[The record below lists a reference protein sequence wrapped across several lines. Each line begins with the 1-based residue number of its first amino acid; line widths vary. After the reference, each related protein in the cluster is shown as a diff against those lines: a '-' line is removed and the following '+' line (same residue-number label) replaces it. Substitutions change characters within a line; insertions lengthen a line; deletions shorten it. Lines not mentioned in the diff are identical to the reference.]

1 MDLCSR
7 WELCFLFYPYY
18 LGGYLGHHNEG
29 GESQLSLLLGVQ
41 SWLGSYSLRLTRY
54 SHSVTTGGYPP
65 TPDTRLTIFLGA
77 HRRFLGAQRRKTIR
91 ERRTLKDLKCPV
103 LLFYKWE
110 NRSPEKILLGPTFL
124 RNTKTVL
131 NTSACP
137 HALPQNST
145 PGTSQHQWEM
155 ENSASEGAA
164 ELVESVTEPRC
175 ACTLGENDT
184 WIWLIIGKMSWQRF
198 KMRIVGD

>member
-7 WELCFLFYPYY
+7 WELCFLLYLYY
-18 LGGYLGHHNEG
+18 LAGYLGHHNEG

-41 SWLGSYSLRLTRY
+41 SWLGSYSERLTRC
-54 SHSVTTGGYPP
+54 SHSVTTGYPP
-65 TPDTRLTIFLGA
+65 TLDTRVTIFLGA
-77 HRRFLGAQRRKTIR
+77 HRRKTIR

-110 NRSPEKILLGPTFL
+110 NRSPEKVLLGPTFL
-124 RNTKTVL
+124 RNPETVL

-137 HALPQNST
+137 NALSQNST
-145 PGTSQHQWEM
+145 PGISQHQWEM
-155 ENSASEGAA
+155 EKSASEGAA

-184 WIWLIIGKMSWQRF
+184 WIWLIIGKMSWQQF